1 MNYSRSKLGVGM
13 FILSEANF
21 FLLLILAYVYFHAY
35 PNGGPTAA
43 GSLDP
48 LRTGVFSIF
57 LLASSAT
64 MWMAGRRTHRDG
76 IAGPGPW
83 LIATIVLGFIF
94 IVGQGEEWVG
104 LIHNGVTVS
113 RNLFGTTFFTLTG
126 FHGLHVIAG
135 LIALA
140 ALAGIVMA
148 GKLRG
153 RVQEPLEA
161 IGIYW
166 HFVDAV
172 WIVIFSIIYL
182 GAAV

>member
-1 MNYSRSKLGVGM
+1 
-13 FILSEANF
+13 
-21 FLLLILAYVYFHAY
+21 
-35 PNGGPTAA
+35 
-43 GSLDP
+43 
-48 LRTGVFSIF
+48 
-57 LLASSAT
+57 
-64 MWMAGRRTHRDG
+64 
-76 IAGPGPW
+76 
-83 LIATIVLGFIF
+83 ATILLGFIF
-94 IVGQGEEWVG
+94 IVGQGEEWAG
-104 LIHNGVTVS
+104 LVRNGVTVS

-126 FHGLHVIAG
+126 FHGLHVIIG

-153 RVQEPLEA
+153 RVKEPLEA

-182 GAAV
+182 GAAS